1 MDAIGKTLKEKRIE
15 KGLTIEDV
23 SDSIKIRRKY
33 LEAIESGNYSEIP
46 DKVYTKS
53 FLKIYAEYLG
63 LDQVYVLKR
72 YLDEVSQE
80 ENVLIPTK
88 TVGAQSE
95 RNYRNAKDKNNI
107 KFFTFVSVVLAL
119 LLLTWITVSLVK
131 RNKVEPTL
139 LNSPTAQEPISSEL
153 TTEAPSIQIPPSPPA
168 QEQSPSS
175 PTQVPISPENIEPPD
190 QKPPLSFDKLVLS
203 INTKEKVWVSY
214 TMDDTKKESFT
225 LPAQT
230 TRIIEAERKIFF
242 QIGNAGGLNI
252 TINQFE
258 LGMIG
263 KSGEVMD
270 LEVILSPGQSIKVNV
285 IANGKIIDTKTYT
298 P

>member
-139 LNSPTAQEPISSEL
+139 LNSPTTQEPISSEL

>member
-1 MDAIGKTLKEKRIE
+1 MEAIGKTLKEKRIE

-80 ENVLIPTK
+80 ENVSIPTK
-88 TVGAQSE
+88 TVGAPSE
-95 RNYRNAKDKNNI
+95 RTYRNAKDKNNT
-107 KFFTFVSVVLAL
+107 KFFAFVSIVLAL
-119 LLLTWITVSLVK
+119 LFLIWIVVSLVN
-131 RNKVEPTL
+131 RNKDHLPPDTK
-139 LNSPTAQEPISSEL
+139 PIAQE
-153 TTEAPSIQIPPSPPA
+153 TTQNSANPQNPETETPPPTPPNP
-168 QEQSPSS
+168 QDVPNPQ
-175 PTQVPISPENIEPPD
+175 TPISPEQIELPEQTPVITFE
-190 QKPPLSFDKLVLS
+190 KLSVAVHT
-203 INTKEKVWVSY
+203 NEKVWISY
-214 TMDDTKKESFT
+214 TLDDTKKESFT

-230 TRIIEAERKIFF
+230 TRMIEAERKILF

-252 TINQFE
+252 TINQIE

-285 IANGKIIDTKTYT
+285 IANGNIIETKTYT

>member
-1 MDAIGKTLKEKRIE
+1 MEAIGKTLKEKRIE

-80 ENVLIPTK
+80 ENVSIPTK
-88 TVGAQSE
+88 TVGAPSE
-95 RNYRNAKDKNNI
+95 RTYRNARDKNNT
-107 KFFTFVSVVLAL
+107 KFFAFVSVVLAL
-119 LLLTWITVSLVK
+119 LFLTWITISLVG
-131 RNKVEPTL
+131 RNKGENPPQNIPL
-139 LNSPTAQEPISSEL
+139 SQEIPQ
-153 TTEAPSIQIPPSPPA
+153 TNPIPPTPPT
-168 QEQSPSS
+168 EIPTPP
-175 PTQVPISPENIEPPD
+175 PTQPQDSIPPQTPVSPEEIEPPD
-190 QKPPLSFDKLVLS
+190 QIPPISFDKLTLA

-230 TRIIEAERKIFF
+230 TRTIEAERKIFF
-242 QIGNAGGLNI
+242 QIGNAGGLTI

-285 IANGKIIDTKTYT
+285 IADGKIVETKTYT

>member
-1 MDAIGKTLKEKRIE
+1 MEAIGKTLKEKRIE

-80 ENVLIPTK
+80 ENVSIPTK
-88 TVGAQSE
+88 TVGAPSE
-95 RNYRNAKDKNNI
+95 RTYRNAKDKNNT
-107 KFFTFVSVVLAL
+107 KFFAFVSIVLAL
-119 LLLTWITVSLVK
+119 LFLTWIVVSLIN
-131 RNKVEPTL
+131 RNKGETPPTTTPISQEIKQ
-139 LNSPTAQEPISSEL
+139 NPPDSPTPP
-153 TTEAPSIQIPPSPPA
+153 TETSTPAPPDPQDIPNP
-168 QEQSPSS
+168 Q
-175 PTQVPISPENIEPPD
+175 TPISPEEIEPPD
-190 QKPPLSFDKLVLS
+190 QPPSISFEKLSLA

-230 TRIIEAERKIFF
+230 TRIIEAERNIFL

-252 TINQFE
+252 SINQFE

>member
-139 LNSPTAQEPISSEL
+139 LNSPTTQEPISSEL

-190 QKPPLSFDKLVLS
+190 QKPPLSFDKLFLS